1 MSSSPNSYFPT
12 PFPGELV
19 PLKGLLIFFPG
30 APGSPFPFPPLEQ
43 NVEVAAYGQTGTNCD
58 AFKE

>member
-1 MSSSPNSYFPT
+1 M
-12 PFPGELV
+12 
-19 PLKGLLIFFPG
+19 KGLLDFFPS

-43 NVEVAAYGQTGTNCD
+43 NVKIATYGQMGTNCD